1 MKLKDKIRELRKKQ
15 KLTLEDLANLTASSK
30 SYIWEIENKDTNP
43 SAEKLS
49 KIAEVL
55 KTTTEYLMNDDMKE
69 QEESDE
75 NNAFFRKYSKAD
87 KKTKEKLQ
95 QIFAILE
102 NEQK

>member
-43 SAEKLS
+43 SVEKLS
-49 KIAEVL
+49 KIAEIL
-55 KTTTEYLMNDDMKE
+55 KTTTEYLISDDMEE
-69 QEESDE
+69 QGESDK

-87 KKTKEKLQ
+87 PKTKEKLQ

>member
-55 KTTTEYLMNDDMKE
+55 NTTTEYLINDDMEE
-69 QEESDE
+69 QGESDE

-87 KKTKEKLQ
+87 PKTKEKLQ